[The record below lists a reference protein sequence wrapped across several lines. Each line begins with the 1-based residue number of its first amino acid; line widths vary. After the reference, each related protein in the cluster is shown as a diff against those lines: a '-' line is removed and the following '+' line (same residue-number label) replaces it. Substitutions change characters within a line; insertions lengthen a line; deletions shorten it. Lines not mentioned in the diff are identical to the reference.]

1 MAYLFKHITFIGFG
15 LIASSIARAVKAKQL
30 AEHITAFD
38 ISKDVLD
45 EALQLQLADVATNNP
60 KLAATDADLIFIC
73 TPVGACCNAFKAFVP
88 YLKKGAIITDVGSV
102 KSAVIKEIMPLI
114 PDDVYFVPAH
124 PVAGTEKSGPKAGF
138 AELFQD
144 RWCILTPID
153 NTPLQIIEQVKQL
166 WQEIGSKVDIMT
178 AEHHD
183 KVMAIVSHLPHLIA
197 YSIVGTADDMETH
210 LKKEI
215 IKYSASGFRDFTR
228 IAGSNP
234 TMWRDIFLNNKEAVL
249 EVLQRFSEDL
259 ASLQRAIRW
268 EEGDKLFDLFTR
280 TRKIRN
286 EVIEAKQHIMENEKR
301 YSKNEE
307 N

>member
-1 MAYLFKHITFIGFG
+1 MY
-15 LIASSIARAVKAKQL
+15 
-30 AEHITAFD
+30 
-38 ISKDVLD
+38 
-45 EALQLQLADVATNNP
+45 
-60 KLAATDADLIFIC
+60 
-73 TPVGACCNAFKAFVP
+73 
-88 YLKKGAIITDVGSV
+88 
-102 KSAVIKEIMPLI
+102 
-114 PDDVYFVPAH
+114 
-124 PVAGTEKSGPKAGF
+124 
-138 AELFQD
+138 
-144 RWCILTPID
+144 
-153 NTPLQIIEQVKQL
+153 
-166 WQEIGSKVDIMT
+166 
-178 AEHHD
+178 
-183 KVMAIVSHLPHLIA
+183 IVSHLPHLIA